1 MDKERKQGFFAALKE
16 EVVRGLSPARSRGKT
31 PARSASPARMLIPR
45 RRKAQ
50 PPPPDK
56 QQQQQYLPEQLIP
69 RSGSLRPGG
78 EVLEPLIEGPD
89 ADRLA
94 AGDFVGEDSG
104 RREGFGH
111 WVRGHLTRTP
121 SMASAS
127 AGPGGSS
134 GSFRHS
140 DLRLL
145 LGVMGA
151 PLAPISSNLADPLP
165 LLSIKGTP
173 IESSSA
179 QYILQQ
185 YMAASGGYKMLQSVR
200 NAYAMG
206 KVRMVASE
214 FETATR
220 VVKNRGPSGRG
231 TAAVEQGGFVLW
243 TMAPGMWY
251 VELAVGGSKVH
262 AGCNGRLV
270 WRHTPW
276 LGAHAAKGPVRPLRR
291 VLQGLDPLTTAGL
304 FAEARCV
311 GEKKVNGEDCFILKL
326 SADPQTLKLRS
337 EGPAEIIRHVLFGY
351 FSQRTGLIV
360 HIEDSHLT
368 RIQPHSGGD
377 AVYWETTI
385 SSCLEDYRA
394 VEGIVIAHAGRSAVT
409 LFRFG
414 EAAMSHTKTRM
425 EEAWSIEEVAFN
437 VPGLSVDCFI
447 PPADIRSGSVG
458 EACELPPH
466 GDRAK
471 STAVHPAR
479 VAAAAERAHAHGG
492 AGAGGRGEKIVW
504 RVEVE

>member
-1 MDKERKQGFFAALKE
+1 MEKERKQGFFAALKE

-45 RRKAQ
+45 RRKA
-50 PPPPDK
+50 PPPPPEK
-56 QQQQQYLPEQLIP
+56 QMEQQQYLPEQLIA

-121 SMASAS
+121 SMASASS

-231 TAAVEQGGFVLW
+231 AAAVEQGGFVLW

-311 GEKKVNGEDCFILKL
+311 GEKKVNGEECFILKL

-351 FSQRTGLIV
+351 FSQRTGLMV

-368 RIQPHSGGD
+368 RGRRARPRQCRRRRPRREDRVESGG
-377 AVYWETTI
+377 V
-385 SSCLEDYRA
+385 
-394 VEGIVIAHAGRSAVT
+394 
-409 LFRFG
+409 
-414 EAAMSHTKTRM
+414 
-425 EEAWSIEEVAFN
+425 
-437 VPGLSVDCFI
+437 
-447 PPADIRSGSVG
+447 RSG
-458 EACELPPH
+458 L
-466 GDRAK
+466 RL
-471 STAVHPAR
+471 R
-479 VAAAAERAHAHGG
+479 V
-492 AGAGGRGEKIVW
+492 KKN
-504 RVEVE
+504 